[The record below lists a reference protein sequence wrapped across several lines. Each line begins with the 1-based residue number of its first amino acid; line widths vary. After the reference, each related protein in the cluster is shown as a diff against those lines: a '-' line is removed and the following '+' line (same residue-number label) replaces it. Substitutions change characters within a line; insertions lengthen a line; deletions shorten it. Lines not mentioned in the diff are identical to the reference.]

1 MEAGMNGMHDL
12 DDLFA
17 EARATGAQPSAAL
30 MARVMADAGALQPQA
45 RTIALREAEPRGLWV
60 RIAALFAGGGVMAGM
75 GTAAAVAGLFLGF
88 VQPAPVAA
96 LTEALG
102 VTTVET
108 SYDFLPGIDPLI
120 AEE

>member
-1 MEAGMNGMHDL
+1 MTGMNDL

-17 EARATGAQPSAAL
+17 EARGQGAEPSPAL
-30 MARVMADAGALQPQA
+30 LARVMADAGALQPQVRSTPRAPAA
-45 RTIALREAEPRGLWV
+45 RGFWAGIGAM
-60 RIAALFAGGGVMAGM
+60 FAGGGVMAGM

-102 VTTVET
+102 VTALET

>member
-1 MEAGMNGMHDL
+1 MNGMHDL

-30 MARVMADAGALQPQA
+30 LARVMADAGALQPQA
-45 RTIALREAEPRGLWV
+45 RTIAPRVAEPRGLWAWV
-60 RIAALFAGGGVMAGM
+60 AALFAGGGAMAGM
-75 GTAAAVAGLFLGF
+75 GTAAAALGLFLGF
-88 VQPAPVAA
+88 MQPAPVAA

-102 VTTVET
+102 VTMPET

>member
-1 MEAGMNGMHDL
+1 MTGLNDL

-17 EARATGAQPSAAL
+17 AAQGQGAQPSAAL
-30 MARVMADAGALQPQA
+30 LARVMADAEALQPQGRSA
-45 RTIALREAEPRGLWV
+45 PRPSAPRGFWAG
-60 RIAALFAGGGVMAGM
+60 IGAIFAGGGMMAGM

-102 VTTVET
+102 VGALET

>member
-1 MEAGMNGMHDL
+1 MNGLNDL

-17 EARATGAQPSAAL
+17 EARGQGAQPSAAL
-30 MARVMADAGALQPQA
+30 LARVMADADALQPQA
-45 RTIALREAEPRGLWV
+45 RSAPRPSARRGFWAGLGAV
-60 RIAALFAGGGVMAGM
+60 FAGGGMMAGL

-96 LTEALG
+96 LTDALG
-102 VTTVET
+102 VTTLET
-108 SYDFLPGIDPLI
+108 AYDFLPGIDPLI